1 MSSQAVVL
9 ENTIEKGTARWLDDT
24 VTRVQITRIPSHASR
39 SRFPPPLHSPISL
52 FSPILPPPR
61 EGARFSVAGRRSQR
75 GIRGRE
81 RNPAEGRKR
90 RSGDNGGKNGERER
104 FIYESCGERDAAREW
119 KRITWKV
126 FLRVTLLLLA
136 NDNLGPRDLLRTSG
150 DSYRGEG
157 DKG

>member
-1 MSSQAVVL
+1 MGGGVPHVEPGCCL
-9 ENTIEKGTARWLDDT
+9 GKYHWKTARWLDDT
-24 VTRVQITRIPSHASR
+24 VTRGQITRIPSHASR

-104 FIYESCGERDAAREW
+104 EVYLRILWRARCSERMGE
-119 KRITWKV
+119 
-126 FLRVTLLLLA
+126 
-136 NDNLGPRDLLRTSG
+136 DNLESLVSFGWRCSSWRTTT
-150 DSYRGEG
+150 
-157 DKG
+157 

>member
-9 ENTIEKGTARWLDDT
+9 ENTIEKGIARWLDDT

-39 SRFPPPLHSPISL
+39 SRFPPPLHSPIDAY
-52 FSPILPPPR
+52 SPR
-61 EGARFSVAGRRSQR
+61 DGARFSVRGRRSQR

-119 KRITWKV
+119 ERITWK
-126 FLRVTLLLLA
+126 A
-136 NDNLGPRDLLRTSG
+136 
-150 DSYRGEG
+150 
-157 DKG
+157 

>member
-104 FIYESCGERDAAREW
+104 ELYLRILWRARCSERMEEDNLESFPSGDAAPLGERQ
-119 KRITWKV
+119 
-126 FLRVTLLLLA
+126 
-136 NDNLGPRDLLRTSG
+136 PRA
-150 DSYRGEG
+150 
-157 DKG
+157 

>member
-1 MSSQAVVL
+1 MGGGVPHVEPGCCL
-9 ENTIEKGTARWLDDT
+9 GKYHWKRRARWLDDT

-61 EGARFSVAGRRSQR
+61 EGARFSVGGRRSQR

-104 FIYESCGERDAAREW
+104 EVYLRILWRARCSERMEE
-119 KRITWKV
+119 
-126 FLRVTLLLLA
+126 
-136 NDNLGPRDLLRTSG
+136 DNLESLVSFGWRCSSWRTTT
-150 DSYRGEG
+150 
-157 DKG
+157 

>member
-9 ENTIEKGTARWLDDT
+9 ENTIEKGIARWLDDT

-39 SRFPPPLHSPISL
+39 SRFPPPLHSPIDAY
-52 FSPILPPPR
+52 SPR
-61 EGARFSVAGRRSQR
+61 DGARFSVRGRRSQR

-104 FIYESCGERDAAREW
+104 ERFIYESCGERDAAREW
-119 KRITWKV
+119 ERITWK
-126 FLRVTLLLLA
+126 A
-136 NDNLGPRDLLRTSG
+136 
-150 DSYRGEG
+150 
-157 DKG
+157 